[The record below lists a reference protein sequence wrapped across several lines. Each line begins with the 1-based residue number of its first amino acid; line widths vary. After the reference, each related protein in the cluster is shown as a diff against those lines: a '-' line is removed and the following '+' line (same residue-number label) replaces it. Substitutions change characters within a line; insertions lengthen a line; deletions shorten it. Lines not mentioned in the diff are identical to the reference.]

1 MTMIDGFTIASAPA
15 MDLDDWPVPD
25 TSSGVEVEGAPRL
38 RGRIVWR
45 SDDGRR
51 VIGVQ
56 RCDPCTIRGAHL
68 EELAVIVEGRLT
80 LRREGALDRE
90 AGPGDVLVYA
100 EGTRDE
106 WVIHEP
112 LLKVFHLRSEHSIPF

>member
-1 MTMIDGFTIASAPA
+1 MTTIDAFIIASAPR
-15 MDLDDWPVPD
+15 MELDDWPVPEA
-25 TSSGVEVEGAPRL
+25 SSGVEVEGEPRL

-45 SDDGRR
+45 SEDGRR

-56 RCDPCTIRGAHL
+56 RCDPCTMRGAHL
-68 EELAVIVEGRLT
+68 EELAVIVEGTLT
-80 LRREGALDRE
+80 LRRDGVPDRE

-112 LLKVFHLRSEHSIPF
+112 LLKVFHLRSDQPIPL